1 MVFKNGRG
9 LLVLEHLN
17 LLYLKN
23 ELLKW
28 ADFLH
33 TDANLGK
40 LEVTLIIIGWTW
52 SKMDHCSFV

>member
-9 LLVLEHLN
+9 LLVLGPLN
-17 LLYLKN
+17 LLYLKK

-40 LEVTLIIIGWTW
+40 L
-52 SKMDHCSFV
+52 